1 MDSLITSLRV
11 KGQRT
16 VARDTLTYVASI
28 LGSYAHLPHC
38 MALAWNHGSDTVRH
52 MASNEMYGVR
62 FFFHDTMYV
71 TKLTLGP
78 TWELQGEVFFYKTPD
93 YLQL

>member
-28 LGSYAHLPHC
+28 LGSYAHLPQC
-38 MALAWNHGSDTVRH
+38 MALGSDTVRR